1 MKIRTLVCAAIL
13 VPAMAA
19 MAPSWAAESG
29 TAEQAK
35 AMLEK
40 AVAEVKADE
49 AQALEK
55 FNAAEGDYKMADLYV
70 FCADAKSGEMT
81 AHPTLMGKN
90 VNTIVDVNG
99 KKLGEEMATTAKEG
113 TIAEIDY
120 MWPRPGTTEPVEKH
134 SYYTIAGAQ
143 LCGVGFYP

>member
-1 MKIRTLVCAAIL
+1 MNIKSLVCAAIL
-13 VPAMAA
+13 LPAMVAI
-19 MAPSWAAESG
+19 APSWAAESG
-29 TAEQAK
+29 TAEQART
-35 AMLEK
+35 MLEK

-49 AQALEK
+49 KQALEK
-55 FNAAEGDYKMADLYV
+55 FNAAEGDYREADLYV
-70 FCADAKSGEMT
+70 FCAGAQSGEMT

-113 TIAEIDY
+113 VISEIDY
-120 MWPRPGTTEPVEKH
+120 MWPRPNTTEPVEKH
-134 SYYTIAGAQ
+134 TYYTIAGTQ